1 MRRRRPGWPRHVL
14 VRTALPLVAAASLVA
29 AAVPGGP
36 AGASTTTTVPLVPLG
51 PLVMGAPFPGFTAT
65 PPGPLNGPLTASTW
79 ASYSSDPAA
88 GSEFRQLAASPG
100 FAAYLREWRDARSP
114 TQGMNAVVSLVFRIP
129 EAPIASSFETGLVRS
144 LEAPPA
150 QRWDVPSIPGA
161 QGLTVTAASPVPAT
175 VHDVI
180 FRTGIYVVMVQLASS
195 VGPKNTRPFTIAD
208 AISASYLQYALVA
221 VAPGGGRPVP
231 TQNGG
236 GGGGG
241 GGGAVVGVVIAALL
255 LAILGAGT
263 WWVLQRRRAGVGASA
278 TGDTTAGD
286 TTAGAPRDTL
296 AGVRNAVLTGT
307 RAVTRSVARALSRIV
322 ARVGTRPGTRAD
334 DDALAAALEALGA
347 VKSATTDGSS
357 RPAVPVPDLAEHA
370 EAAGWLPDPSGNPDR
385 VRYWDGS
392 GWTAHTAVRQR

>member
-1 MRRRRPGWPRHVL
+1 MTRRWPVWSGRGA
-14 VRTALPLVAAASLVA
+14 VRTAVLLVFTAVL
-29 AAVPGGP
+29 AAVAPGVP
-36 AGASTTTTVPLVPLG
+36 AGASTTTTVPLVPIE
-51 PLVMGAPFPGFTAT
+51 PIVMGAPFPGFDAT
-65 PPGPLNGPLTASTW
+65 PLGPLNGPLTASTW

-150 QRWDVPSIPGA
+150 QRWVVPSIPGA
-161 QGLTVTAASPVPAT
+161 QGLTLTAASPVPAT

-195 VGPKNTRPFTIAD
+195 VGPKNTRPFTIAE
-208 AISASYLQYALVA
+208 AIAASYLQYALVA

-236 GGGGG
+236 GRGS
-241 GGGAVVGVVIAALL
+241 GAVVGVVIAALL

-263 WWVLQRRRAGVGASA
+263 WWVLQRRRAGAGG
-278 TGDTTAGD
+278 TTTAG
-286 TTAGAPRDTL
+286 TTTGAPRDTL
-296 AGVRNAVLTGT
+296 AGVRNAVPTVTRIVT
-307 RAVTRSVARALSRIV
+307 RAVTRAVTRIVTRAGTRAV
-322 ARVGTRPGTRAD
+322 ARVGPRPGPPAD
-334 DDALAAALEALGA
+334 DDALAATLQALGA
-347 VKSATTDGSS
+347 VESATTDSS
-357 RPAVPVPDLAEHA
+357 PRPAVPVPDLAGHA
-370 EAAGWLPDPSGNPDR
+370 EAAGWLPDPSGDPDR

>member
-1 MRRRRPGWPRHVL
+1 MSARRPGWARL
-14 VRTALPLVAAASLVA
+14 ALERAAASLVAVASLVA

-88 GSEFRQLAASPG
+88 GSEFRQLAASPD

-195 VGPKNTRPFTIAD
+195 VGPKNTRPFTIAE

-241 GGGAVVGVVIAALL
+241 GAVVGVVIAALL
-255 LAILGAGT
+255 LAVLGAGT
-263 WWVLQRRRAGVGASA
+263 WWMLQRRRAGGTQEVSSRI
-278 TGDTTAGD
+278 
-286 TTAGAPRDTL
+286 GAPRDTL
-296 AGVRNAVLTGT
+296 AGVRNAVRTGT
-307 RAVTRSVARALSRIV
+307 RAVTRGVARAVTRVV
-322 ARVGTRPGTRAD
+322 ARAGTRAGAPAA
-334 DDALAAALEALGA
+334 DDALAAALQAMGA
-347 VKSATTDGSS
+347 VEPATTESS
-357 RPAVPVPDLAEHA
+357 PRPAVPVPDLAGHA
-370 EAAGWLPDPSGNPDR
+370 EAAGWLPDPSGDPER

-392 GWTAHTAVRQR
+392 GWTAHTAVRRR